1 MKKVKVEN
9 NIFVVARN
17 SAKKGKLDYCM
28 QLPDKTECYMFTRN
42 FSAQC
47 YSICRA
53 GVPVNSLL
61 HTRSRNRAVMKLA
74 GHMNFMMPYFV
85 EYFDLKAA

>member
-17 SAKKGKLDYCM
+17 SAKKGKLDYYM

-42 FSAQC
+42 FSADRK
-47 YSICRA
+47 S
-53 GVPVNSLL
+53 VV
-61 HTRSRNRAVMKLA
+61 
-74 GHMNFMMPYFV
+74 
-85 EYFDLKAA
+85 

>member
-1 MKKVKVEN
+1 MKKVRVEN

-17 SAKKGKLDYCM
+17 SAKKGKLDYYM

-53 GVPVNSLL
+53 GS
-61 HTRSRNRAVMKLA
+61 KC
-74 GHMNFMMPYFV
+74 
-85 EYFDLKAA
+85 

>member
-17 SAKKGKLDYCM
+17 SAKKGKLDYYM

-42 FSAQC
+42 FRHSVTVFAE
-47 YSICRA
+47 
-53 GVPVNSLL
+53 PVF
-61 HTRSRNRAVMKLA
+61 R
-74 GHMNFMMPYFV
+74 
-85 EYFDLKAA
+85 

>member
-17 SAKKGKLDYCM
+17 SAKKGKLDYYM

-53 GVPVNSLL
+53 GVP
-61 HTRSRNRAVMKLA
+61 R
-74 GHMNFMMPYFV
+74 
-85 EYFDLKAA
+85 